1 MEEILSRKILEQ
13 IKEVPEKNFVEISE
27 SQRTPKL
34 HLDSKK
40 GIIKLAGRSMPE
52 NSKSFYTP
60 ILEWIDKYM
69 EAPCDSTRVIFDLEY
84 FNSSSSKMILQIIHR
99 LADLKRKEKNVSVDW
114 YYLEDDEDMFD
125 SGKTFEEL
133 AGLNFEFICYQ

>member
-13 IKEVPEKNFVEISE
+13 IKEVPNKECVEISE

-34 HLDSKK
+34 YLDCQQ

-52 NSKSFYTP
+52 NSKSFFNP
-60 ILEWIDKYM
+60 ILEWIDKYLQT
-69 EAPCDSTRVIFDLEY
+69 PCDNTRVIFDLEY
-84 FNSSSSKMILQIIHR
+84 FNSSSSKMILQIIQR
-99 LADLKRKEKNVSVDW
+99 LKALDEQDKGVKVDW
-114 YYLEDDEDMFD
+114 YYLEDDDDMFD